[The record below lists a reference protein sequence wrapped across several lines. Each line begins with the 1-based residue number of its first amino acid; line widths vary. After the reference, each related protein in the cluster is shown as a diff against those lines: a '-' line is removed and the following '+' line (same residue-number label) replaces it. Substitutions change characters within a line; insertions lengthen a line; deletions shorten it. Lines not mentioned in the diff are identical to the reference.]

1 MPHAIVEEWRY
12 LRCNFIYYLIN
23 HLFPQAFVGKG
34 HLLPLFPQAIAA
46 VTSFFKNLASIVFVC
61 SPNTCSLVARPPSP
75 FFLSPFA
82 LLSSL
87 FTQTIQK
94 AGGGAA
100 RVAAQ
105 HGKGKLTARERIEVL
120 ADPGTFRELDVRKE
134 QRSITDFG
142 RLERE
147 REREMKDKG
156 HWRGAPPTPTLWNG
170 GWLELPISFLSRPH
184 STL

>member
-1 MPHAIVEEWRY
+1 MEDIFVAILFTILSTIFFLKLSLEKA
-12 LRCNFIYYLIN
+12 IY
-23 HLFPQAFVGKG
+23 FPCFPK
-34 HLLPLFPQAIAA
+34 LSLPLRPF
-46 VTSFFKNLASIVFVC
+46 SKNLAFIVFVC
-61 SPNTCSLVARPPSP
+61 SPNTCSRVAHPSSP
-75 FFLSPFA
+75 FFLSPFS

-147 REREMKDKG
+147 RERE
-156 HWRGAPPTPTLWNG
+156 R
-170 GWLELPISFLSRPH
+170 
-184 STL
+184 

>member
-1 MPHAIVEEWRY
+1 MREGGREGGHTPTHWCMPHAIVEEWKISSLQFY
-12 LRCNFIYYLIN
+12 LLSYQPSFSSNFRWKRP
-23 HLFPQAFVGKG
+23 F
-34 HLLPLFPQAIAA
+34 
-46 VTSFFKNLASIVFVC
+46 T
-61 SPNTCSLVARPPSP
+61 SLVSPSYRCRYVLFLKILLLLFSSARQIPVLAHPSSP
-75 FFLSPFA
+75 FFLSPFS

-147 REREMKDKG
+147 R
-156 HWRGAPPTPTLWNG
+156 
-170 GWLELPISFLSRPH
+170 
-184 STL
+184 

>member
-1 MPHAIVEEWRY
+1 MEDIFVAILLLSYQPSFFLKLSLEKAI
-12 LRCNFIYYLIN
+12 C
-23 HLFPQAFVGKG
+23 FPCFPKL
-34 HLLPLFPQAIAA
+34 LLPLRP
-46 VTSFFKNLASIVFVC
+46 FFKNLAFIVFVC
-61 SPNTCSLVARPPSP
+61 SPNTCSLVARPSSP

-134 QRSITDFG
+134 QRSTTDFG

-170 GWLELPISFLSRPH
+170 RWLELPISFLSRPH

>member
-46 VTSFFKNLASIVFVC
+46 VTSFFKKSCFYCFRLLAKYLFSR
-61 SPNTCSLVARPPSP
+61 RPSVLT
-75 FFLSPFA
+75 FLSFSFS

-147 REREMKDKG
+147 R
-156 HWRGAPPTPTLWNG
+156 
-170 GWLELPISFLSRPH
+170 
-184 STL
+184 